1 MALPRLKLQTSRSSS
16 PQDDELRASLG
27 EHLEE
32 LRQRVFRA
40 VGWLLVG
47 MVAGWF
53 IQDSIYNTVSGLVQ
67 AAAPEG
73 LIYEE
78 AFGSFQEGFML
89 RLKLSFYVG
98 LVLSIPFIAMEI
110 WGFLKP
116 GLKPQERRPLTYV
129 VPASVALF
137 ALGAFLCWTVL
148 PYSIQFLMNFMLGFS
163 DAKLIQAP
171 GSMVVFVAQ
180 MMLAFGV
187 GFQMPLLV
195 FALTKLGILSTKT
208 LLRYWRHWSIGVF
221 IISALLTPGGDPQ
234 SLFILA
240 VPLIGLFFLSA
251 GLARLTSRKS
261 ARTDALD
268 DLD

>member
-1 MALPRLKLQTSRSSS
+1 MALPRLKLPSSRSSS

-32 LRQRVFRA
+32 LRQRLFRA
-40 VGWLLVG
+40 VGWLMAG

-53 IQDSIYNTVSGLVQ
+53 IQDPVYNTVSSLVK

-89 RLKLSFYVG
+89 RLKLAFYIG
-98 LVLSIPFIAMEI
+98 LVLAIPAIAMEI
-110 WGFLKP
+110 WGFIKP
-116 GLKPQERRPLTYV
+116 GLKPQERRPLAYV
-129 VPASVALF
+129 VPSSVFLF
-137 ALGAFLCWTVL
+137 ILGASLCWTVL
-148 PYSIQFLMNFMLGFS
+148 PYSIQFLMDFMLGFS

-180 MMLAFGV
+180 MMLAFGI

-195 FALTKLGILSTKT
+195 FALTKIGILSTKT

-221 IISALLTPGGDPQ
+221 IVSAILTPGGDPQ

-251 GLARLTSRKS
+251 GLARLTSRKGP
-261 ARTDALD
+261 RTDALD